1 MKATSI
7 FGGVQV
13 INIVIALIRS
23 KFVALLLGPAGMGVM
38 GLLQSTLSLVGA
50 ATNFGLGSS
59 AVRDISEANGTG
71 NQQKINL
78 TVSIFRKL
86 IWLTG
91 LLGMVLTIALSPL
104 LSKLTFGNYD
114 YTFAFMALAV
124 TLLINQ
130 LASGQ
135 LVLLQGL
142 RKIKWLAKATVYGSV
157 CGLLVSIPLFYFF
170 GIHGIV
176 PSIIITALA
185 LFAVQYWFAHKVKF
199 EAVVLS
205 FREAVQQG
213 KPMLKLGFVLSLS
226 GLITVA
232 ASYIIRIFIS
242 NTGGV
247 EDVGFYNAG
256 FTMIGTYV
264 GMIFTAMGTDYFPRL
279 SAVSHSNSESAK
291 MINEQSEIAILII
304 SPILIIFLVFIKWII
319 IILYS
324 EQFQPVTTMLLWM
337 ALGMLFKAGSW
348 AIGFVM
354 PAKGDGKT
362 FFYSELTANLYILVL
377 NIVGYYYFGLEGLGI
392 SFLIGYV
399 LYYLQVYVIAHYKYD
414 FRFSTNFYN
423 IMVLQMIMGIAAF
436 LVSRN
441 SEGLTLYL
449 TGSGIAIIALSF
461 SIFLL
466 NKKLNLLQLLK
477 RK

>member
-13 INIVIALIRS
+13 FNIIIALIRS
-23 KFVALLLGPAGMGVM
+23 KFVAVLLGPAGMGVM

-71 NQQKINL
+71 DQQKIKL
-78 TVSIFRKL
+78 TVSVFRKL

-104 LSKLTFGNYD
+104 LSKLTFGSYD

-142 RKIKWLAKATVYGSV
+142 RKIKWLAKASIYGSA
-157 CGLLVSIPLFYFF
+157 CGLLVSVPLFYFF
-170 GIHGIV
+170 GIQGIV

-185 LFAVQYWFAHKVKF
+185 LFAVQYWFAHKVKIDG
-199 EAVVLS
+199 VMLS
-205 FREAVQQG
+205 FKEAVQQG

-279 SAVSHSNSESAK
+279 SAVSHNNTETTK

-319 IILYS
+319 IIFYS
-324 EQFQPVTTMLLWM
+324 EQFQPVNTMLLWM

-348 AIGFVM
+348 AIGYVM
-354 PAKGDGKT
+354 LAKGDGKT
-362 FFYSELTANLYILVL
+362 FFYSELTANLYMLVL
-377 NIVGYYYFGLEGLGI
+377 NIAGYYYFGLEGLGI
-392 SFLIGYV
+392 SFLIGYILIYV
-399 LYYLQVYVIAHYKYD
+399 QVYVIAHYTYH

-423 IMVLQMIMGIAAF
+423 IMVMQMILGITAF
-436 LVSRN
+436 LISRN

-449 TGSGIAIIALSF
+449 TGSGIAIISLTF